1 MRRTITLISVF
12 ALMMSMLALPAAV
25 ADDLG
30 TLQAAETC
38 PDGVEGWVKINA
50 SSGTASGDWG
60 HFSYAGDPGVLTYN
74 VNDGGVLELCYK
86 SGEQVNSGNAV
97 YTGPL
102 TGPTSGTIN
111 IPQEYSHVSW
121 RASYEPPFVPAGAVT
136 VSKTVVPTFTR
147 THDWSIEKSVDP
159 EKLYLYVPGQDGK
172 PSSGT
177 AYWDIDV
184 DYEGYTDSGW
194 NLSGVITVA
203 NTGNIPARITSV
215 LDQLQT
221 LDYTNAPPV
230 DVEDYTPALVCPSPL
245 PTLAPGESFTCTYS
259 QDLPSNLSGR
269 NKAAAFGQYLYPG
282 DTVYGNIIGATSGM
296 VPFEFG
302 DVPSTEIDKTVDVY
316 DQPDGGTRTLLGQ
329 LTAPNG
335 GSFDYNQTFSH
346 GDYAEC
352 GDYFYGNR
360 ARVVGTESRTII
372 DTARAELDVH
382 VQCMVEFWKGETAT
396 GEGAPTGQAWFM
408 YNTKQELLDGVT
420 ILAGQ
425 YYDIGTAQLVDGE
438 IEIRLEGARF
448 ADVSENVK
456 VHATNTAKF
465 PIPGRYNTKA
475 TAPAGATA
483 FDLPVTNTTY
493 YAIHLDVER
502 FAGMIPDPN
511 FGPQ

>member
-1 MRRTITLISVF
+1 MKRTLTFISVF

-38 PDGVEGWVKINA
+38 PDGVDGWVKIDA
-50 SSGTASGDWG
+50 DTGSASGDWG
-60 HFSYAGDPGVLTYN
+60 EFSYTKEVLSYDVELGGELEICVKPGGKEVLYF
-74 VNDGGVLELCYK
+74 
-86 SGEQVNSGNAV
+86 
-97 YTGPL
+97 GPL
-102 TGPTSGTIN
+102 TGAGTLN
-111 IPQEYSHVSW
+111 IKADEGTDISHVSW
-121 RASYEPPFVPAGAVT
+121 RASYVPPFVPAGAVT

-215 LDQLQT
+215 LDGMQT
-221 LDYTNAPPV
+221 RDDSTSPATWA
-230 DVEDYTPALVCPSPL
+230 DYTPALVCPSPL

-259 QDLPSNLSGR
+259 QDLPSALPGR
-269 NKAAAFGQYLYPG
+269 NKAGAGGQYLYPG
-282 DTVYGNIIGATSGM
+282 DTLYGPIIGATSGM
-296 VPFEFG
+296 VPFSFG
-302 DVPSTEIDKTVDVY
+302 DVPATEINKTVQVT
-316 DQPDGGTRTLLGQ
+316 DQPDGSGRTLLGE

-360 ARVVGTESRTII
+360 ARVNDKETRVILDMS
-372 DTARAELDVH
+372 RAELDVH
-382 VQCMVEFWKGETAT
+382 VQCMVEFWKGETASGDGT
-396 GEGAPTGQAWFM
+396 PTGQAWFM
-408 YNTKQELLDGVT
+408 YNTKAQLEAGVT

-425 YYDIGTAQLVDGE
+425 YYNIGTAKLVDGA
-438 IEIRLEGARF
+438 IQIRLEGARF

-483 FDLPVTNTTY
+483 FDLPVADTAF